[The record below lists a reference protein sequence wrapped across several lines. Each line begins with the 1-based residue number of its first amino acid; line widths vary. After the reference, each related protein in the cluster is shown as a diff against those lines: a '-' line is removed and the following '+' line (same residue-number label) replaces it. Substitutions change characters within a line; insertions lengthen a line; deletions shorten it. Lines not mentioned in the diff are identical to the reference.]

1 MKFIHFTCLKSWL
14 NLKLVQ
20 QQNKQLRSYYWKSF
34 ECEICKTTY
43 PCNGRE
49 FTRVVC
55 IQHTGTKY
63 YLADVQKPDKG
74 NFILLESL
82 IHEKNTSRIV
92 NVIMPSEEK
101 NSFKLGRGHESDVR
115 ITDISV
121 SRFHAW
127 LRCTKEGY
135 FIEDNNSKFGTL
147 ALVPS
152 VELNPALTRAVQVGR
167 TAISLAV
174 KPTELDRYADF
185 IIPTLLIALW
195 RRRCWRLTRPQ
206 CRTSSRIV

>member
-14 NLKLVQ
+14 NLKLVSQ
-20 QQNKQLRSYYWKSF
+20 QTNQLRSYYWKSF

-43 PCNGRE
+43 PCKKPIE
-49 FTRVVC
+49 LMCIVC
-55 IQHTGTKY
+55 IEHLSTKY
-63 YLADVQKPDKG
+63 YLADVAKPEKG
-74 NFILLESL
+74 SFVLLESL

-127 LRCTKEGY
+127 LKCTKDGY
-135 FIEDNNSKFGTL
+135 YIEDNNSKFGTL
-147 ALVPS
+147 ALVQN
-152 VELNPALTRAVQVGR
+152 VELNTSQSRAVQVGR
-167 TAISLAV
+167 TAISFAV
-174 KPTELDRYADF
+174 KPTELDRY
-185 IIPTLLIALW
+185 LSEEL
-195 RRRCWRLTRPQ
+195 
-206 CRTSSRIV
+206 